1 MMKKTLDHVKKSQ
14 WRQGDQQKSDQ
25 RLKNEEEW
33 AREEVELEEAA
44 GEKAREDM
52 GIVEAPGG

>member
-25 RLKNEEEW
+25 RLKNKRRNGQE
-33 AREEVELEEAA
+33 RKLN
-44 GEKAREDM
+44 
-52 GIVEAPGG
+52 